1 MLAYM
6 YEGKGKGKAKGKGC
20 VFSGVVRVIYLG
32 KKQSAKGREKV
43 RRAVGWRGREGK
55 RRERGLC
62 LEEGF

>member
-6 YEGKGKGKAKGKGC
+6 YEGKGKGKGKGKEC

-32 KKQSAKGREKV
+32 KKQSVNGREK
-43 RRAVGWRGREGK
+43 GRGGRGGEEK
-55 RRERGLC
+55 ENRRERGLC

>member
-6 YEGKGKGKAKGKGC
+6 YEGKGKRKGKGKEC

-32 KKQSAKGREKV
+32 KKQSVKGREKG
-43 RRAVGWRGREGK
+43 RRGRGGEEKAK